1 MFGLEVDAHNNSQQP
16 HRIRIALATNQNR
29 NTIYR
34 LRHEVYARELGQH
47 EENSERQLQDSLDKF
62 NTYEHHVVD

>member
-1 MFGLEVDAHNNSQQP
+1 MFGLKVDAQNNLRQP
-16 HRIRIALATNQNR
+16 HRIRIALATNQDR

-47 EENSERQLQDSLDKF
+47 EENPERKLQDSLDKF